1 MKRYLIMAGG
11 TGGHIFPALAVAEVL
26 QDKGNEVI
34 WLGSQDSMEE
44 RLLPK
49 YGFPLE
55 IIPMKGLRGK
65 PQFDEEDEMHPA
77 FDDDEEEEEEEED
90 DE

>member
-44 RLLPK
+44 QVLPR

-55 IIPMKGLRGK
+55 TIPMKGLRGK
-65 PQFDEEDEMHPA
+65 GLKRMVEMPRMLVSSIGEVKKII
-77 FDDDEEEEEEEED
+77 DR
-90 DE
+90 